1 VHIDIF
7 EGSSNEA
14 ADPINTHMIRCGSFD
29 PRRHHDFPYTLA
41 EARVGKLKKL
51 RILAGG
57 MSNHCRELWKVHKN
71 FSLREFERKVAGL
84 PKPPPTTTRKKQ
96 PSTPDSPK
104 EQKPPARPRVR
115 IVCIF
120 NGNHT
125 VNVYESLQFTRE

>member
-1 VHIDIF
+1 
-7 EGSSNEA
+7 
-14 ADPINTHMIRCGSFD
+14 MIRCGSFD
-29 PRRHHDFPYTLA
+29 PRRHHDLPYTLTD
-41 EARVGKLKKL
+41 ARVQTLKDL
-51 RILAGG
+51 RALAG
-57 MSNHCRELWKVHKN
+57 HCHELWKVHKN
-71 FSLREFERKVAGL
+71 FSLREFERMVAGL
-84 PKPPPTTTRKKQ
+84 PKQPPTPEKQ